1 MLITIVNLNCNTAA
15 SLPRALYT
23 CRLVATD
30 QIRCL
35 QLVAAEQ
42 KYALAETEIREEVCA
57 EMSTLLHDMEASY
70 KVWHVLNI
78 PPCLACLL
86 PESPS

>member
-1 MLITIVNLNCNTAA
+1 MLLNLNCNISA
-15 SLPRALYT
+15 SLARVLLT
-23 CRLVATD
+23 CRLATD
-30 QIRCL
+30 RVGCL

-42 KYALAETEIREEVCA
+42 KYALAETEIREEVSA

-78 PPCLACLL
+78 PPCLAHLL
-86 PESPS
+86 PESPF